1 MAMTSPLAR
10 VLRQAGDPG
19 IMDRLVG
26 LSGADLTTLLLR
38 VMRLRTERLSPADVF
53 RRYRADRFVTQ
64 ADVPHAKL
72 RATEDRLIS
81 LLPKGFRPVTLAPV
95 APLGLHSVVG
105 PVHQD
110 KVVSTVRGN
119 EVAADP
125 TNGLALVAADA
136 RQRLGPRSTEE
147 VRLAA
152 TQRVVRAQFTGRT
165 PGLLAH
171 FGLLGMVTAGRDTGD
186 LEFERRHAVEHLQYV
201 ATALPGRVELWL
213 TVWEPRYAVVADAVR
228 AALPDVAVVD
238 DPDREAGRD
247 YYTGFA
253 FKVNLIDGTSRADV
267 GDGGFVDW
275 TQRLLGNRKERLLIS
290 GIGIDRLATLDVEP

>member
-19 IMDRLVG
+19 IMARLVS
-26 LSGADLTTLLLR
+26 LPGADLTTLLLR

-53 RRYRADRFVTQ
+53 RRYRDDRFVTP
-64 ADVPHAKL
+64 AALPYERL

-81 LLPKGFRPVTLAPV
+81 LLPQGFQPVTLAPV

-110 KVVSTVRGN
+110 KVLSTVRGN

-125 TNGLALVAADA
+125 TNGLALVAAQE
-136 RQRLGPRSTEE
+136 RQRLGPRSAAV

-152 TQRVVRAQFTGRT
+152 AQRVVRAQALRA
-165 PGLLAH
+165 PGLSAH
-171 FGLLGMVTAGRDTGD
+171 FGLLGVVTAGRDSGD
-186 LEFERRHAVEHLQYV
+186 LAFERQHAVEHLRYL
-201 ATALPGRVELWL
+201 AAALPGPVELRL
-213 TVWEPRYAVVADAVR
+213 SVWQPRYSVVADAVR
-228 AALPDVAVVD
+228 AALPDVAIVD

-253 FKVNLIDGTSRADV
+253 FQVVLVDGTRRSDV
-267 GDGGFVDW
+267 ADGGFVDW
-275 TQRLLGNRKERLLIS
+275 TQRLLGNRKERLLTS
-290 GIGIDRLATLDVEP
+290 GIGIDRLATWDAGP

>member
-1 MAMTSPLAR
+1 MTSPLAR

-53 RRYRADRFVTQ
+53 RRYRADRFV
-64 ADVPHAKL
+64 APAEVPYARL

-81 LLPKGFRPVTLAPV
+81 LLPAGFRPVTLAPV

-186 LEFERRHAVEHLQYV
+186 LEFERRHAVEHLRYV
-201 ATALPGRVELWL
+201 ATALPGRVELRL

-228 AALPDVAVVD
+228 SALPDVTVVD

-253 FKVNLIDGTSRADV
+253 FKVNLVDGTSRVDV

-290 GIGIDRLATLDVEP
+290 GIGIDRLATSDVEP

>member
-1 MAMTSPLAR
+1 MTSPLAR

-19 IMDRLVG
+19 IMDRLVS

-53 RRYRADRFVTQ
+53 RRYRADRFVSP
-64 ADVPHAKL
+64 AEVPHAKL

-81 LLPKGFRPVTLAPV
+81 LLPAGFRPVTLAPV

-186 LEFERRHAVEHLQYV
+186 LEFERRHAVEHLRYV
-201 ATALPGRVELWL
+201 ATALPGRVELCL

-228 AALPDVAVVD
+228 SALPDVTVVD

-253 FKVNLIDGTSRADV
+253 FKVNLVDGTSRVDV

-290 GIGIDRLATLDVEP
+290 GIGIDRLATSDVEP